1 MWGKTL
7 RRARLDCV
15 QRRKG
20 GPAGLAACVAVG
32 FLFGTPSPAFAGP
45 AIGQFEIKSLDAV
58 PGRIEFQ
65 SQNAYTLG
73 NPRRAVVEDGDEIE
87 GDDNSVSR
95 ARAALELEY
104 SFTRYF
110 KTRIGIEYEKERIDD
125 ATSLN
130 EVDDFDQLR
139 LDEYAFEGILIL
151 VPRPKH
157 GFGLGVV
164 VEYELPFER
173 GGVRTLNYGPIIEW
187 TSGPWLAT
195 FNPTLIQFFG
205 GETNEDGTH
214 DDKTDFG
221 YTARVMYRA
230 SDTFSLAVEAYGT
243 VERVGNTGHPSEEA
257 LEFGDFNQHRIGPVA
272 YFSFEL
278 GDAYALRQGYE
289 TEVTLGLGAFAGV
302 NENTPDATLKLS
314 LEVEF

>member
-1 MWGKTL
+1 MWGKML
-7 RRARLDCV
+7 RRAV
-15 QRRKG
+15 RRREG
-20 GPAGLAACVAVG
+20 YAGTSNRRRAGLTVGALLAAPGSVA
-32 FLFGTPSPAFAGP
+32 AGP
-45 AIGQFEIKSLDAV
+45 AIGQFEIKNLDAV

-73 NPRRAVVEDGDEIE
+73 NPRRSVVEEDDEIE

-95 ARAALELEY
+95 ARAGLEMEY

-125 ATSLN
+125 VASLG
-130 EVDDFDQLR
+130 EVDDFDRLR

-151 VPRPKH
+151 IPRPKQ
-157 GFGLGVV
+157 GFALGAV

-173 GGVRTLNYGPIIEW
+173 GEVRTLNYGPIIEW
-187 TSGPWLAT
+187 VSGPWLAT

-221 YTARVMYRA
+221 YAARVLYRA
-230 SDTFSLAVEAYGT
+230 SDTLALAIEGYGT
-243 VERVGNTGHPSEEA
+243 VERIGRTGHPSDEA
-257 LEFGDFNQHRIGPVA
+257 LEFGDFNQHRVGPVA
-272 YFSFEL
+272 YFSFEP
-278 GDAYALRQGYE
+278 GGAYELRQGYE
-289 TEVTLGLGAFAGV
+289 TEVTLGLGAFAGL

>member
-1 MWGKTL
+1 MWGKTS
-7 RRARLDCV
+7 RRAVRRRESHAGISNG
-15 QRRKG
+15 QR
-20 GPAGLAACVAVG
+20 ASLALAALLAAP
-32 FLFGTPSPAFAGP
+32 GTLTAEP

-73 NPRRAVVEDGDEIE
+73 NPRRAVVEDDDEIE
-87 GDDNSVSR
+87 GDENSVSR

-104 SFTRYF
+104 SVTRYF
-110 KTRIGIEYEKERIDD
+110 KTRIGLEYEKERIDD
-125 ATSLN
+125 PASLG

-151 VPRPKH
+151 IPRSKQ
-157 GFGLGVV
+157 GFALGAV

-187 TSGPWLAT
+187 VSGPWLAT

-221 YTARVMYRA
+221 YTARVLYRT
-230 SDTFSLAVEAYGT
+230 SDTLALAIESYGT
-243 VERVGNTGHPSEEA
+243 VERLGGTGHPSEEA
-257 LEFGDFNQHRIGPVA
+257 LQFGDFNQHRIGPVA
-272 YFSFEL
+272 YFSFEP
-278 GDAYALRQGYE
+278 GDGYALRQGYE
-289 TEVTLGLGAFAGV
+289 TEVTLGLGAFAGL
-302 NENTPDATLKLS
+302 NANTADATLKLS

>member
-1 MWGKTL
+1 MWGKML
-7 RRARLDCV
+7 RRAV
-15 QRRKG
+15 RRREDYSETSKG
-20 GPAGLAACVAVG
+20 GRAGLAFAALLVAPG
-32 FLFGTPSPAFAGP
+32 SLTAGP
-45 AIGQFEIKSLDAV
+45 AVGQFEIKSLDAV

-73 NPRRAVVEDGDEIE
+73 NPRRAVVEDDDEIE

-104 SFTRYF
+104 SVTRYF

-125 ATSLN
+125 AASLG
-130 EVDDFDQLR
+130 EVDDFDRLR

-151 VPRPKH
+151 VPRPKQ
-157 GFGLGVV
+157 GFALGAV

-173 GGVRTLNYGPIIEW
+173 GGARTLNYGPIIEW
-187 TSGPWLAT
+187 VSGPWLAT

-221 YTARVMYRA
+221 YTARVLYRA
-230 SDTFSLAVEAYGT
+230 SDTLALAIESYGT
-243 VERVGNTGHPSEEA
+243 VERVGGTGHPSEEA
-257 LEFGDFNQHRIGPVA
+257 LKFGDFNQHRVGPVA
-272 YFSFEL
+272 YFSFEP
-278 GDAYALRQGYE
+278 GDAYELRQGHE
-289 TEVTLGLGAFAGV
+289 TEVTLGLGAFAGL